1 MKTKQTIKLGDT
13 IAKLTKILHIPH
25 CKKCERRRLI
35 LNEISEFGLRETM
48 RKLKHCCD

>member
-1 MKTKQTIKLGDT
+1 MKTKLSIKLGDI
-13 IAKLTKILHIPH
+13 IAKFTKVLHLPH

-35 LNEISEFGLRETM
+35 LNEISESGLRETM